1 MSRSPAPREAYHHGN
16 LRAEATRAALSILE
30 VEGEAA
36 VTLRRVAGAAR
47 VTHGALA
54 RPFGD
59 RDGLLDVLADEGMSA
74 LGEAV
79 AEAREAEAFVR
90 AYLGFALARPR
101 LYDLAMRRAR
111 AAPSAS
117 ARLIAAAREALGG
130 NDDGIKRVWMTLHG
144 GLTLRAA
151 GALAPQDDEGFAD
164 QMTAL
169 ALGGTA

>member
-16 LRAEATRAALSILE
+16 LRAEATRAALVLLE
-30 VEGEAA
+30 AEGEAA
-36 VTLRRVAGAAR
+36 VTLRRVAGAVR

-59 RDGLLDVLADEGMSA
+59 RGGLLDALADEGMHA

-79 AEAREAEAFVR
+79 TEAREPEGFVR

-111 AAPSAS
+111 AAPAAS

-130 NDDGIKRVWMTLHG
+130 DDDAIKRVWMMLHG
-144 GLTLRAA
+144 GLILQAA
-151 GALAPQDDEGFAD
+151 GALAPQSDAAFAD
-164 QMTAL
+164 QMVRL
-169 ALGGTA
+169 AIGEAK

>member
-16 LRAEATRAALSILE
+16 LRAEATRAALLLLE
-30 VEGEAA
+30 AEGEAA
-36 VTLRRVAGAAR
+36 VTLRRVASEAR

-59 RDGLLDVLADEGMSA
+59 RGGLLDALADEGMSA
-74 LGEAV
+74 LGVAV
-79 AEAREAEAFVR
+79 AEAREPEGFVR
-90 AYLGFALARPR
+90 AYLDFALARPR

-111 AAPSAS
+111 AVPEAS
-117 ARLIAAAREALGG
+117 AQVIAAARGALGSE
-130 NDDGIKRVWMTLHG
+130 DDAIKRVWMTLHG

-151 GALAPQDDEGFAD
+151 GALAPQSEEGFAD

-169 ALGGTA
+169 ALAGTA